1 MLLDGI
7 LSSEKVKN
15 RYMVFELFEEFYHG
29 LPFMKYEGEGSFN
42 DIFDEATSKL
52 TPSHL
57 TPSQLTPSH
66 LTPSHLTP
74 SQLTLFADQH
84 TDTSEVIREGEIP
97 ALRDLN
103 ILDVTDM
110 LYNWYLT

>member
-1 MLLDGI
+1 MA
-7 LSSEKVKN
+7 
-15 RYMVFELFEEFYHG
+15 FELFEEFYHG

-42 DIFDEATSKL
+42 DIFDEATSK
-52 TPSHL
+52 
-57 TPSQLTPSH
+57 